1 MDNKILL
8 QNLAEALAA
17 RTGMTKRKA
26 DTFVR
31 AFFDLAEEGLT
42 TESILKIKGFATFKI
57 VTVSD
62 RESVNINTGERFQ
75 IIGHEKISFLPDNA
89 FKELVNRPFNHFT
102 TINLDD
108 DFDISELD
116 SVTDAII
123 VAVLG
128 LVGTL
133 AGSYLANRKSAALV
147 AYRLEQLEQKVNKH
161 NNLIERT
168 YALEESVAL
177 MDERVK
183 VANHRI
189 ADLEKVHR
197 IGQDGMS
204 GKETI

>member
-1 MDNKILL
+1 ME
-8 QNLAEALAA
+8 QE
-17 RTGMTKRKA
+17 
-26 DTFVR
+26 
-31 AFFDLAEEGLT
+31 
-42 TESILKIKGFATFKI
+42 
-57 VTVSD
+57 
-62 RESVNINTGERFQ
+62 
-75 IIGHEKISFLPDNA
+75 IIA
-89 FKELVNRPFNHFT
+89 
-102 TINLDD
+102 
-108 DFDISELD
+108 
-116 SVTDAII
+116 
-123 VAVLG
+123 AVLALCG
-128 LVGTL
+128 SLCGT
-133 AGSYLANRKSAALV
+133 YFANRKASALI